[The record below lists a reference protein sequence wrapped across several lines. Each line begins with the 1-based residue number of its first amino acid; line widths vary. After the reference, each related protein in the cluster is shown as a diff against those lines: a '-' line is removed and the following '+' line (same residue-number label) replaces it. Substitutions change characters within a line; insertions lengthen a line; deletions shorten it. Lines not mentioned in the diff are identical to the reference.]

1 MPAVS
6 HPNLPSL
13 ERLESS
19 KLVFKEDDSKNESF
33 SKHLHIGFLNLMPD
47 AAFQATERQFV
58 SMLASNDEIL
68 VHLYPT
74 SVSSEERS
82 DGLRKYI
89 DEHYDDIKNIQQ
101 RKYDGFIISG
111 ANPSQQD
118 MTKEAFWNPLI
129 EVFQW
134 AEENSNSVLCSCLA
148 THAIMKAKYGIERQ
162 MRNEKAWG
170 IFKHDLG
177 KEDHPLIK
185 GLQDGFDG
193 PHSHY
198 YDFPLN
204 EIESTDLEI
213 LASNDFAG
221 MYLASSKDGSLVL
234 FQGHPEYGGNSLL
247 KEYQREINNFVSG
260 SRADYPPLPNN
271 YFSSSQI
278 KKLEE
283 LKQNLLSD
291 PKDISLD
298 ESLISDIDLDWQ
310 RAGKTI
316 YRNWLNSLDQ
326 P

>member
-1 MPAVS
+1 MPLVS

-19 KLVFKEDDSKNESF
+19 ELVFKEDDSKSESF
-33 SKHLHIGFLNLMPD
+33 SRHLHIGFLNLMPD

-58 SMLASNDEIL
+58 SMLASDGELL

-74 SVSSEERS
+74 SVAADER
-82 DGLRKYI
+82 GNELKNYI
-89 DEHYDDIKNIQQ
+89 DEHYNHIKDIQQ

-129 EVFQW
+129 EVFEW
-134 AEENSNSVLCSCLA
+134 AEENTNSVLCSCLA

-177 KEDHPLIK
+177 KASHHLIQ
-185 GLQDGFDG
+185 GLADGFDG

-198 YDFPLN
+198 YDFPIN

-213 LASNDFAG
+213 LATNDFAG

-234 FQGHPEYGGNSLL
+234 FQGHPEYGANSLL

-260 SRADYPPLPNN
+260 SRADYPPLPKN
-271 YFSSSQI
+271 YFSGSKI
-278 KKLEE
+278 EEIEE
-283 LKQNLLSD
+283 LKQSLLSK
-291 PKDISLD
+291 PRHITLD
-298 ESLISDIDLDWQ
+298 ESLISNIDLNWQ
-310 RAGKTI
+310 SAGKII
-316 YRNWLNSLDQ
+316 YRNWLNSLV
-326 P
+326 

>member
-1 MPAVS
+1 MPVVS

-13 ERLESS
+13 ERMESPE
-19 KLVFKEDDSKNESF
+19 LVIKEDDSESESF

-82 DGLRKYI
+82 DGLMKYI

-129 EVFQW
+129 EVFEW

-162 MRNEKAWG
+162 MRHEKAWG

-177 KEDHPLIK
+177 KQDHPLIK

-260 SRADYPPLPNN
+260 NRVDYPPSPNN
-271 YFSSSQI
+271 YFSGSQI

-310 RAGKTI
+310 RAGKTT
-316 YRNWLNSLDQ
+316 YRNWLNSFDQ

>member
-1 MPAVS
+1 MPVVS

-162 MRNEKAWG
+162 MRHEKAWG

-177 KEDHPLIK
+177 KEDHPLIN

-260 SRADYPPLPNN
+260 SRVDYPPLPNN

-310 RAGKTI
+310 RAGKAI

>member
-1 MPAVS
+1 MPVVS
-6 HPNLPSL
+6 HSNLPSL
-13 ERLESS
+13 ERMESS
-19 KLVFKEDDSKNESF
+19 ELVFKEDDSRIESF
-33 SKHLHIGFLNLMPD
+33 SRNLHIGFLNLMPD

-58 SMLASNDEIL
+58 GMLASNDELL

-74 SVSSEERS
+74 SVASEERS
-82 DGLRKYI
+82 DSFRNYI
-89 DEHYDDIKNIQQ
+89 DAHYNHIKDIQQ

-118 MTKEAFWNPLI
+118 MTKETFWNPLI
-129 EVFQW
+129 EVFEW
-134 AEENSNSVLCSCLA
+134 AEENSHSVLCSCLA

-162 MRNEKAWG
+162 MRHDKAWG

-177 KEDHPLIK
+177 KANHHLIRD
-185 GLQDGFDG
+185 LEEGFEG

-204 EIESTDLEI
+204 EIESTNLEI
-213 LASNDFAG
+213 LATNDFAG

-234 FQGHPEYGGNSLL
+234 FQGHPEYEGNSLL

-271 YFSSSQI
+271 YFSGSEI

-283 LKQNLLSD
+283 LKQGLLSE
-291 PKDISLD
+291 PKDVSLD
-298 ESLISDIDLDWQ
+298 ESLISDIDLNWQ
-310 RAGKTI
+310 SSGKTI

-326 P
+326 T

>member
-1 MPAVS
+1 MPVVS

-162 MRNEKAWG
+162 MRHEKAWG

-260 SRADYPPLPNN
+260 SRVDYPPLPNN

-310 RAGKTI
+310 GAGKTI